1 MFPWEKNPEV
11 PSPDFTLTTI
21 TINLSIDEK
30 VILSLPAPQSFS
42 PLDDLFYTVSCYP
55 ALYIDREFSR
65 DACHRN
71 VRRGRAA
78 SRDFHSY
85 LI

>member
-11 PSPDFTLTTI
+11 PSPEFTLTTI

-30 VILSLPAPQSFS
+30 VFLSLPALQRFS
-42 PLDDLFYTVSCYP
+42 LLYDLFDTVSRNP
-55 ALYIDREFSR
+55 ALYIDREFRR

-78 SRDFHSY
+78 SRDPNRH